1 LWRRGPRFNLG
12 RGDGGAAPTRM
23 LTFLHLSDLHFTTED
38 AGTQFDLDVKIRAS
52 LLADLGKEGRTAF
65 DGIFVTGDIAYRGRT
80 DELERAKAWLE
91 EVRLATGSAPEA
103 VFVVPGNHDVNRSIA
118 SKDSSLWE
126 LHRSLRQEIAMAD
139 RQLSLTKKLQDPFD
153 FLAALREYRAFA
165 ATYECPTD
173 AKALAWVHVLGDNRV
188 LEDGSLVRVHG
199 LNTALLSDGDDA
211 KANLLLGAVGRL

>member
-1 LWRRGPRFNLG
+1 
-12 RGDGGAAPTRM
+12 
-23 LTFLHLSDLHFTTED
+23 
-38 AGTQFDLDVKIRAS
+38 
-52 LLADLGKEGRTAF
+52 
-65 DGIFVTGDIAYRGRT
+65 
-80 DELERAKAWLE
+80 
-91 EVRLATGSAPEA
+91 
-103 VFVVPGNHDVNRSIA
+103 
-118 SKDSSLWE
+118 
-126 LHRSLRQEIAMAD
+126 MAD